1 MSHYFT
7 DQKDTKSHR
16 KTIDYIFAGKL
27 FSFVTDHGVFSKDA
41 VDHATIKLLETVKIP
56 KGATVLDLGCGYGV
70 IGIVLQKIYQA
81 AVTMSDINM
90 RALTLAQLN
99 AEKNGVRVEIIKS
112 DGFTSIESLYDH
124 IVVNPPIRIGK
135 AAMYSMLA
143 QAKAYL
149 QNNGTLWVV
158 IHKKHGAQSLAR
170 YLADYFTVERALRY
184 KGIYVFACR
193 KTLTA

>member
-7 DQKDTKSHR
+7 DQKYTKSHR
-16 KTIDYIFAGKL
+16 KTIEFIFAGTH

-70 IGIVLQKIYQA
+70 IGIVLQKVYQA

-99 AEKNGVRVEIIKS
+99 AEKNGVRVEIIRS
-112 DGFTSIESLYDH
+112 DGFTSIESLYEH

-143 QAKAYL
+143 QAKAHL